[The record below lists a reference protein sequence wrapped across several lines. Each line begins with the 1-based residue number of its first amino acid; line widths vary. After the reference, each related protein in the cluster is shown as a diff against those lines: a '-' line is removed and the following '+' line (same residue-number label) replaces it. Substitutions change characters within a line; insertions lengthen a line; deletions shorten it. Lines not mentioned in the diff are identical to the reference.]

1 MRFAKIVAPWITAVA
16 ALSVASGAVAQDY
29 PNRSVRMIV
38 PYAAGGPLDTLAR
51 IFADKM
57 RQSLGQP
64 MVIEA
69 RPGAN
74 GNIGADLVVNSP
86 PDGYTLL
93 WVIDTA
99 MTVNPSLYADMRFD
113 PQKNLAP
120 VSLVSSSDSVLVVHP
135 DTPVSSVRD
144 LVALAK
150 KQPLNFSSGGNG
162 TPAHLAAALL
172 MREAG
177 VDMTHVPYKGNAPS
191 VASVMGRETHLSI
204 ASIPGV
210 MSHIR
215 SGRLKAVAVT
225 GSKRTEFLPDVPTF
239 AESGYPG
246 IVIEGWRA
254 LLAPAG
260 TPRAVIDVL
269 NAEIAKIARM
279 PDVREKLAS
288 IGTLAVASLPER
300 LAEVMRE
307 ETVLWSK
314 VVKGAGIKV
323 Q

>member
-16 ALSVASGAVAQDY
+16 ALSVASGAVVQDY

-191 VASVMGRETHLSI
+191 VASVMGRESHLSI

-288 IGTLAVASLPER
+288 IGTLAVASSPER

>member
-1 MRFAKIVAPWITAVA
+1 MSLRRACVALALFAGA
-16 ALSVASGAVAQDY
+16 AAAAAQPY
-29 PNRSVRMIV
+29 PSKPVRMIV

-57 RQSLGQP
+57 QQGLAQP

-69 RPGAN
+69 KPGAN
-74 GNIGADLVVNSP
+74 GNIGGELVARAA

-99 MTVNPSLYADMRFD
+99 MTVNPALYAGSMKFD
-113 PQKNLAP
+113 PQKDLAP
-120 VSLVSSSDSVLVVHP
+120 VSLVSSSDSVLVVAP
-135 DTPVSSVRD
+135 GVPAKSVRD
-144 LVALAK
+144 VVELAK
-150 KQPLNFSSGGNG
+150 RQSLAFSSGGNG

-177 VDMTHVPYKGNAPS
+177 IDMTHVPYKGNAPS
-191 VASVMGRETHLSI
+191 VASLLGGETQLSI

-210 MSHIR
+210 MPQIR
-215 SGRLKAVAVT
+215 AGRLRAIAVT
-225 GSKRTEFLPDVPTF
+225 GSKRTPFLAEVPTF
-239 AESGYPG
+239 VESGYPN

-269 NAEIAKIARM
+269 QTEVVRVSKL
-279 PDVREKLAS
+279 PDVIEKLAA
-288 IGTLAVASLPER
+288 IGTAAVASTPER
-300 LAEVMRE
+300 LAQVMRE
-307 ETVLWSK
+307 ETRLWTR
-314 VVKGAGIKV
+314 VVKESNMTV

>member
-16 ALSVASGAVAQDY
+16 ALSGAVAQDY

-57 RQSLGQP
+57 RESLGQP

-288 IGTLAVASLPER
+288 IGTLAVASSPER

>member
-29 PNRSVRMIV
+29 PNRSVRMIG

-288 IGTLAVASLPER
+288 IGTLAVASSPER

-307 ETVLWSK
+307 ETVIWSK

>member
-288 IGTLAVASLPER
+288 IGTLAVASSPER

>member
-1 MRFAKIVAPWITAVA
+1 MRIARIIVPLLTAIA
-16 ALSVASGAVAQDY
+16 TLSLVPGAVAQDY
-29 PNRSVRMIV
+29 PSRSVRMIV
-38 PYAAGGPLDTLAR
+38 PYAAGGPLDALAR

-64 MVIEA
+64 MVVEA

-99 MTVNPSLYADMRFD
+99 MTVNPALYTDMRFD
-113 PQKNLAP
+113 PRKHLAP

-150 KQPLNFSSGGNG
+150 KERLNFSTGGNG

-177 VDMTHVPYKGNAPS
+177 IDMTHVPYKGNAPS

-210 MSHIR
+210 MTHIR

-239 AESGYPG
+239 AESGFPG

-279 PDVREKLAS
+279 PDVQEKLAA
-288 IGTLAVASLPER
+288 IGTFAVASSPER
-300 LAEVMRE
+300 LAAVMRE
-307 ETVLWSK
+307 ETALWAK
-314 VVKGAGIKV
+314 VVRDAGITV

>member
-1 MRFAKIVAPWITAVA
+1 MKHAGFFAPLAAALA
-16 ALSVASGAVAQDY
+16 ALSIAHGAQAQAY
-29 PNRSVRMIV
+29 PDKPVRMIV

-57 RQSLGQP
+57 AQGLGQP
-64 MVIEA
+64 MLIEA
-69 RPGAN
+69 KPGAN
-74 GNIGADLVVNSP
+74 GNIGAEMVVRAA

-99 MTVNPSLYADMRFD
+99 MTVNPALYASMTFD

-120 VSLVSSSDSVLVVHP
+120 VSLVSSSDSVLVVP
-135 DTPVSSVRD
+135 ATTPVSSVRD

-150 KQPLNFSSGGNG
+150 KQSLNFSSGGNG

-177 VDMTHVPYKGNAPS
+177 IDMTHVPYKGNAPS
-191 VASVMGRETHLSI
+191 VASVIAGETQLSI

-210 MSHIR
+210 MGHIR
-215 SGRLKAVAVT
+215 GGRLKAIAVT
-225 GSKRTEFLPDVPTF
+225 GSKRTPFLADVPTF
-239 AESGYPG
+239 IESGYPG
-246 IVIEGWRA
+246 VVIEGWRA

-260 TPRAVIDVL
+260 TPRAVIDTL
-269 NAEIAKIARM
+269 NAELARVAKL
-279 PDVREKLAS
+279 PDVIEKLAA
-288 IGTLAVASLPER
+288 IGTVAVASTPER
-300 LAEVMRE
+300 LAQVIRD
-307 ETVLWSK
+307 ETRLWAK
-314 VVKGAGIKV
+314 VVKDAGIKV

>member
-1 MRFAKIVAPWITAVA
+1 MKVARIFAPLA
-16 ALSVASGAVAQDY
+16 AAFAACLIAQGAHAQTY
-29 PNRSVRMIV
+29 PDKPVRMVV

-57 RQSLGQP
+57 QQGLGQP
-64 MVIEA
+64 MLIDA

-74 GNIGADLVVNSP
+74 GNIGAEAVARSA

-99 MTVNPSLYADMRFD
+99 MTVNPALYANTTFD

-120 VSLVSSSDSVLVVHP
+120 VSLVSSSDSVLVVP
-135 DTPVSSVRD
+135 AATPVASVRD

-162 TPAHLAAALL
+162 TPAHLSAALL

-177 VDMTHVPYKGNAPS
+177 IEMTHVPYKGNAPS
-191 VASVMGRETHLSI
+191 VASLIAGETQLSI
-204 ASIPGV
+204 ASVPGV
-210 MSHIR
+210 MGHIR
-215 SGRLKAVAVT
+215 SGRLKAIAVT
-225 GSKRTEFLPDVPTF
+225 GAKRTPFLADVPTF
-239 AESGYPG
+239 MESGFPG

-269 NAEIAKIARM
+269 NAELVRVAKL
-279 PDVREKLAS
+279 PDVQEKLAA
-288 IGTLAVASLPER
+288 IGTTAVAGTPEQLAQVIRDETR
-300 LAEVMRE
+300 LWA
-307 ETVLWSK
+307 K
-314 VVKGAGIKV
+314 IVKDAGIKV